1 MNDAEIFESLKKKI
15 ENIKGDPKGKLLNSL
30 MVSLTLDSKRFRK
43 RAQEIDLII
52 QRLTND

>member
-1 MNDAEIFESLKKKI
+1 MNDAEVFESLKKKI
-15 ENIKGDPKGKLLNSL
+15 ENIKGDSKGKLLNSL
-30 MVSLTLDSKRFRK
+30 MLSLTLDSKRFRK